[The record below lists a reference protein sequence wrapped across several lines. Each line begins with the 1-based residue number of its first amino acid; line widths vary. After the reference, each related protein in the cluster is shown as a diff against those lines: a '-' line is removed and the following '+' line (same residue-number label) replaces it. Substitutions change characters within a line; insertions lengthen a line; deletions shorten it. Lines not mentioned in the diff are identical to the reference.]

1 MHRET
6 MNFST
11 EIRSLLVANLKRS
24 VALAKEPAR
33 SAAFKVLQQAH
44 APSVLVELGYLSHA
58 EDAALLQSPEWQ
70 KQVAASIAAAVET
83 YFARHVATKP

>member
-1 MHRET
+1 M
-6 MNFST
+6 
-11 EIRSLLVANLKRS
+11 LVANLKRT

-44 APSVLVELGYLSHA
+44 APSVLVELGYLSHT

-70 KQVAASIAAAVET
+70 KQVAGSIVAAIEQV
-83 YFARHVATKP
+83 FARHAGKP